1 MTAANC
7 DGGMV
12 IDGSGL
18 IEVVEVVEVEFAWV
32 GAEVVVA
39 VGVDM
44 GTCIHMEVQPLEVQT
59 YIVEEGSLEI
69 LEAQVLELVLDH
81 LEFFLRCKEDKTIH
95 G

>member
-18 IEVVEVVEVEFAWV
+18 VEVVEVVEVEFAWV

-39 VGVDM
+39 VGADM
-44 GTCIHMEVQPLEVQT
+44 GTCIHMEEQPLEDQT
-59 YIVEEGSLEI
+59 YIVEEGNLEI
-69 LEAQVLELVLDH
+69 LEVLALELVLDH
-81 LEFFLRCKEDKTIH
+81 LEFFLRCKGDKRIH